1 MAKTR
6 LAGKFVWSYVKMA
19 EIAVG
24 EQMSVDDEIHESEGF
39 RQAFFSRK
47 LSDIEKVRYITEL
60 ESYTALWMTSA
71 VFTRAQKTTAL
82 NAMSL
87 KFSLNEESVKKVL
100 HSLRSSMVREIRRE
114 SEDKDYE
121 SSWKFYK
128 RLSYMKPDIL
138 QSLKQEAEKRWSDEE
153 IITLIELYESNPVL
167 WDHFSQGYRDR
178 NLRKLAM
185 DKIKE
190 SFEKRT
196 EEEIKSQWHTLKTIY
211 QREYKRQEASKKS
224 GSATSEVYKTKW
236 KFFESLS

>member
-1 MAKTR
+1 MC
-6 LAGKFVWSYVKMA
+6 LVVYVKMA
-19 EIAVG
+19 EIAGG
-24 EQMSVDDEIHESEGF
+24 EQMSVDDETDESEGF

-60 ESYTALWMTSA
+60 DSYTALWMTSA

-87 KFSLNEESVKKVL
+87 KFSLNEELKSVKKVL
-100 HSLRSSMVREIRRE
+100 YPLRSSMVREIRRE

-138 QSLKQEAEKRWSDEE
+138 QNLKQEAEKQWSDEE

-178 NLRKLAM
+178 NLRKLSM

-196 EEEIKSQWHTLKTIY
+196 EEEIMSQWHTLKTI
-211 QREYKRQEASKKS
+211 
-224 GSATSEVYKTKW
+224 
-236 KFFESLS
+236 